1 MTDDTKQ
8 PLVKLAIF
16 IFNQRTTILDAVTSA
31 MSQTYANLEIIVSD
45 DCSSEDTSEMTRH
58 RIEGLHNDGIG

>member
-58 RIEGLHNDGIG
+58 IIGGLHNDGLG

>member
-58 RIEGLHNDGIG
+58 IIEGLHNDGIG

>member
-58 RIEGLHNDGIG
+58 RIEGLYNDGIG